1 MLLERGES
9 VLLDA
14 TWGEATRRR
23 QAESVAATTYSP
35 LQCWLTVASEDV
47 VTDRV
52 RRREAIGTDASQAD
66 PAIAA
71 ELARRFEA

>member
-9 VLLDA
+9 VPLDA

-52 RRREAIGTDASQAD
+52 RREAIGTDASQAD